1 MSNAVTL
8 LSGYAEHM
16 HGHAAVHACNRRLGG
31 AMCAPVHTCAKTS
44 GAHLQALSAEGGQVR
59 DRAGSGQPSRPTH
72 SLQTASVCMRQ
83 NREGVPSSRLTCMP
97 QVTQRASWQL
107 RQCTPW
113 QLLHCFHAN
122 SLPAAMLPVQQ
133 ALSTIGKFS
142 IKKKVGDKDQ
152 IFGSVSVKDVADAIY
167 QQTGKQIQEADI
179 KIPDI
184 KSVGTYE
191 CTAKLHKDV
200 TATFSVVIV
209 KDKSLTIKGKK

>member
-1 MSNAVTL
+1 MSSSVL
-8 LSGYAEHM
+8 RGSSLRM
-16 HGHAAVHACNRRLGG
+16 
-31 AMCAPVHTCAKTS
+31 APFTARPAKAS
-44 GAHLQALSAEGGQVR
+44 GASRARVVTVEANKRVSKRTKVILTKTHEGIGEEGEIRNVPLGYWRNFLKPSGVAKIADDSILEAIRKKKEDEIRAKLELKAQAKAFS
-59 DRAGSGQPSRPTH
+59 
-72 SLQTASVCMRQ
+72 
-83 NREGVPSSRLTCMP
+83 
-97 QVTQRASWQL
+97 
-107 RQCTPW
+107 
-113 QLLHCFHAN
+113 
-122 SLPAAMLPVQQ
+122 Q